1 MFVNGPI
8 RIDDTG
14 IEQVPNQWSVYK
26 TQHEKKLKP
35 DWRPCKVWKEIYMT
49 FCVQAEY
56 SLQYSLHY
64 NHRSIKQQHGDMFH
78 STATCDHKV
87 LAVAVIPSVCH

>member
-1 MFVNGPI
+1 MKINYMDTYIMFVNGPI

-35 DWRPCKVWKEIYMT
+35 
-49 FCVQAEY
+49 
-56 SLQYSLHY
+56 
-64 NHRSIKQQHGDMFH
+64 
-78 STATCDHKV
+78 
-87 LAVAVIPSVCH
+87 